1 MRIVSKRARALIAL
15 IAILL
20 GGLGFF
26 LGEFMLNAHAWVSH
40 PNSPHLFGNSGAS
53 TGTVVDRN
61 GSMLLTIGGDSAYAE
76 SKNVRKAMLHW
87 LGDREGK
94 ITAPLVAGYADE
106 MSRYNLVNGLYSY
119 SAEPGVIQLTL
130 SADIQ
135 AAALKAMGD
144 QQGVV
149 AVYNYRTG
157 EVLCAV
163 TTPTYDPD
171 NPPDLTAEELEN
183 DPAYDGLYWNRVTRS
198 TYTPGSIFKIATT
211 AAALETIGNIREQTF
226 ECTGRYEYG
235 PDAVTC
241 ENAHGTV
248 DLKTAMRKSCNCAYA
263 QIADQLGASTL
274 TRYVDKF
281 GITSSLTFDGITTR
295 SGAFDV
301 SGAADVEVAWAAIGQ
316 HTDQVNPMQYM
327 TFMGAIAGGGSGAQ
341 PYLVKT
347 VTSGADVVYEAGRT
361 MTGRLISADTA
372 GILTEFM
379 RNNVENN
386 YGSSNFPGLTV
397 CAKSGTSQ
405 VGGDAVSN
413 ALFSGFVADEE
424 YPLAFIV
431 VVENGGYG
439 SSACVPVLSKVL
451 AACKAELDNQ

>member
-1 MRIVSKRARALIAL
+1 MRRVSKRAWALAALIV
-15 IAILL
+15 ILL

-26 LGEFMLNAHAWVSH
+26 LGEFMINAHAWVSH
-40 PNSPHLFGNSGAS
+40 PNSPHLFGNTGTSS
-53 TGTVVDRN
+53 GTVVDRS
-61 GSMLLTIGGDSAYAE
+61 GETLLTIGGDSSYAE
-76 SKNVRKAMLHW
+76 STAVRKAMLHW

-94 ITAPLVAGYADE
+94 INAPLVAGYADE
-106 MSRYNLVNGLYSY
+106 MSRYNLVDGLYAY
-119 SAEPGVIQLTL
+119 AEEPGTIQLTL

-149 AVYNYRTG
+149 AVYNYQTG
-157 EVLCAV
+157 EVLCAI

-171 NPPDLTAEELEN
+171 DPPDLTDEELEN
-183 DPAYDGLYWNRVTRS
+183 NEAYDGLYWNRVTRS
-198 TYTPGSIFKIATT
+198 AYTPGAIFKTATT
-211 AAALETIGNIREQTF
+211 AAALEAIDDIQEQTF
-226 ECTGRYEYG
+226 VCTGRVEYG

-263 QIADQLGASTL
+263 QIADQLGAATL
-274 TRYVDKF
+274 TKYMDKF
-281 GITSSLTFDGITTR
+281 GIASSLEFDGITTR
-295 SGAFDV
+295 AGAFDV
-301 SGAADVEVAWAAIGQ
+301 SGAAAVEVAWAAIGQ

-327 TFMGAIAGGGSGAQ
+327 TFMGAIAGGGSGAE
-341 PYLVKT
+341 PYLVKC
-347 VTSGADVVYEAGRT
+347 VTSGEDVVYEARKST
-361 MTGRLISADTA
+361 TDRLISGKTA
-372 GILTEFM
+372 EILAEYM

-386 YGSSNFPGLTV
+386 YGSYNFPGLTV

-405 VGGDAVSN
+405 VGGDQVSN
-413 ALFSGFVADEE
+413 ALFAGFVTDEE

-439 SSACVPVLSKVL
+439 SSACVPILSQVL
-451 AACKAELDNQ
+451 AACKTEMDHS